1 MKALV
6 YTGIGH
12 LEMQERPK
20 PEADFIVKV
29 LGCGICG
36 TDLKTYQKGHHFFP
50 PPAVLGHEFFGLVE
64 KASPA
69 SGYSI
74 GDPVVVAPYAE
85 CGSCPRCRAGA
96 GTLCR
101 SKSFVDGGNF
111 TASAAVSIAERDS
124 WKPAF
129 EFKAGYS
136 FPFSLPVW
144 PRNDLAS
151 LSGKV
156 VVIEDGKERPIVGVV
171 VRLNNLVAI
180 TGKEGEF
187 AFKGIRPG
195 TYYVEIDGQSIE
207 RGLVSV
213 DKLPLKLELKADEES
228 GISLGFLK
236 SSTLRVRVINEE
248 KEPVNLGGIY
258 FTLSNGEENFR
269 LSTREN
275 GEISV
280 PNLRPGKWTLR
291 IDGDTLPRGFVIDN
305 QTAEL
310 ELKSGSETTI
320 DFKMR
325 KKSEQIII
333 IDSGVL

>member
-1 MKALV
+1 M
-6 YTGIGH
+6 
-12 LEMQERPK
+12 
-20 PEADFIVKV
+20 
-29 LGCGICG
+29 
-36 TDLKTYQKGHHFFP
+36 
-50 PPAVLGHEFFGLVE
+50 
-64 KASPA
+64 
-69 SGYSI
+69 
-74 GDPVVVAPYAE
+74 
-85 CGSCPRCRAGA
+85 
-96 GTLCR
+96 
-101 SKSFVDGGNF
+101 
-111 TASAAVSIAERDS
+111 
-124 WKPAF
+124 
-129 EFKAGYS
+129 
-136 FPFSLPVW
+136 
-144 PRNDLAS
+144 
-151 LSGKV
+151 